1 LKNLL
6 KDRSTTDCRE
16 ISIISEKLVKK
27 SSLHMKGNELISKME
42 KYFDFSKWTK
52 KMSKNEKPKYS
63 LLTDFFCDDVE
74 ILSSQTNLK
83 KIFCDC
89 KIFYIFFGKMI

>member
-1 LKNLL
+1 
-6 KDRSTTDCRE
+6 
-16 ISIISEKLVKK
+16 
-27 SSLHMKGNELISKME
+27 MKGNEVISKME

-74 ILSSQTNLK
+74 ILSSQINPKNL
-83 KIFCDC
+83 FCDC
-89 KIFYIFFGKMI
+89 KIFYIFFGKMLKNLIYFHIRKCLEMKLSKN

>member
-1 LKNLL
+1 
-6 KDRSTTDCRE
+6 
-16 ISIISEKLVKK
+16 
-27 SSLHMKGNELISKME
+27 MKGNYWFLKME

-63 LLTDFFCDDVE
+63 LLTEFFCDDVE
-74 ILSSQTNLK
+74 NLSSQINLK

-89 KIFYIFFGKMI
+89 KIFYIFFGEMLKNLIYFYIRKCLEMKLSKN

>member
-1 LKNLL
+1 
-6 KDRSTTDCRE
+6 
-16 ISIISEKLVKK
+16 
-27 SSLHMKGNELISKME
+27 MKGNCRFLKME

-74 ILSSQTNLK
+74 KLSSQIKPEIL
-83 KIFCDC
+83 FCDD
-89 KIFYIFFGKMI
+89 KFFYIFLEK

>member
-1 LKNLL
+1 
-6 KDRSTTDCRE
+6 
-16 ISIISEKLVKK
+16 
-27 SSLHMKGNELISKME
+27 MKGICRFLKME

-74 ILSSQTNLK
+74 NLSSQIKLK
-83 KIFCDC
+83 ILFCDC
-89 KIFYIFFGKMI
+89 KNFYNFLGK

>member
-1 LKNLL
+1 
-6 KDRSTTDCRE
+6 
-16 ISIISEKLVKK
+16 
-27 SSLHMKGNELISKME
+27 ME

-74 ILSSQTNLK
+74 KLPSQIKLTFL
-83 KIFCDC
+83 FCDC
-89 KIFYIFFGKMI
+89 KIFYIFLGK